1 MTLAA
6 SQVIG
11 ESGGT
16 IAVTGSSPIAGTQ
29 AVFPAGA
36 LSGPTTIT
44 INHVTGAAGVPGDV
58 LVVELGPAGMEF
70 RAPVTVTIRV
80 SQQYLANHGISDP
93 ATLKVVALDGT
104 GAAGETLRTV
114 LLDLAQR
121 TVSAQATRAGRF
133 AVLGYSNATLSGTYA
148 FNFYIMDARFG
159 SPGAIEVKFDS
170 TPFMGTVTVPFPGY
184 AFASEL
190 GTIAFNGAGGY
201 SWSAIRN
208 NGGTPTAVGGSGTY
222 SVDPDGRLALDIG
235 PVGNVLAGGGTF
247 VLTSPTG
254 DVVELGVGVR
264 IGGAYGNASLSG
276 SYRVARYYSD
286 ATAGPLSTIAL
297 DIPRIPY
304 SDSVNVP
311 FPSYAF
317 NTELWSA
324 SFDGAGNYSW
334 TGTRNRGGVP
344 SPAAGAGTYSVG
356 GDGSLALDIGLTGH
370 LQSGGSSFILAA
382 ASGQPIEIG
391 FGLRKGGAFSNASL
405 SGIYGVTLYYS
416 NPAAT
421 PPGGNSIDID
431 IQATPFIGAFG
442 VPFPL
447 AAFSTEHR
455 RMTFNGAGSFSWTG
469 TRNRGGFASTV
480 SGNGTYSVAA
490 DGTLTMSG
498 GLAGNVLA
506 GGSSFLLSST
516 SGQILRIGVGI
527 LW

>member
-1 MTLAA
+1 MRILAACVALSVLAGCGSGSGGGGDDSPSPGVSTTAA

-11 ESGGT
+11 ASGGT
-16 IAVTGSSPIAGTQ
+16 IAVTGSSQIAGTQ

-44 INHVTGAAGVPGDV
+44 ISQITGAAGVPGDV
-58 LVVELGPAGMEF
+58 LVVELGPAGMELQ
-70 RAPVTVTIRV
+70 APVTVTIRV
-80 SQQYLANHGISDP
+80 SQQYLANRGIGDP

-114 LLDLAQR
+114 SLDLAQR
-121 TVSAQATRAGRF
+121 TVSAEVSRAGRF

-148 FNFYIMDARFG
+148 FNFYVMDARFG
-159 SPGAIEVKFDS
+159 LPGAIEVDVPD
-170 TPFMGTVTVPFPGY
+170 TPFEGSFAVPFPGY

-190 GTIAFNGAGGY
+190 GTIAFNGAGSY

-208 NGGTPTAVGGSGTY
+208 NGGTPSAVGGSGTY
-222 SVDPDGRLALDIG
+222 NVDPDGRLVLDIG

-276 SYRVARYYSD
+276 SYGVAHYYSD

-297 DIPRIPY
+297 DISRTPY
-304 SDSVNVP
+304 SDTVNVP

-317 NTELWSA
+317 TAELWSA

-344 SPAAGAGTYSVG
+344 SPAAGGGTYSVG
-356 GDGSLALDIGLTGH
+356 GDGSLTLDNGLTGH

-391 FGLRKGGAFSNASL
+391 FGLRTGGAFSDASL
-405 SGIYGVTLYYS
+405 GGTYAVTLYYS

-421 PPGGNSIDID
+421 PAGGNSIDID
-431 IQATPFIGAFG
+431 IPGTPFSRRIRRA
-442 VPFPL
+442 VP
-447 AAFSTEHR
+447 AGCIQHR
-455 RMTFNGAGSFSWTG
+455 
-469 TRNRGGFASTV
+469 ASAHDIQRRRQLQLD
-480 SGNGTYSVAA
+480 GNP
-490 DGTLTMSG
+490 
-498 GLAGNVLA
+498 
-506 GGSSFLLSST
+506 
-516 SGQILRIGVGI
+516 
-527 LW
+527 